1 MLNPALDKVSDKQI
15 ENEYHRRFSLKAG
28 DSVNSSEDA
37 ARHFTGLLSKETGR
51 ECFVVLFLN
60 GQNAVLKS
68 EILFKG
74 TLTTSA
80 VYPRVIIKLAL
91 DNDTA
96 AIICAHN
103 HPSGNLNPS
112 RDDISITKK
121 IKAACDTV
129 DIPLHDHLFIAG
141 DSWYSLADHGML

>member
-1 MLNPALDKVSDKQI
+1 VLDKVSDKQI
-15 ENEYHRRFSLKAG
+15 ENEYRKRFFLKAG

-37 ARHFTGLLSKETGR
+37 ARHFALMLSKETGR
-51 ECFVVLFLN
+51 ECFAVLFLN
-60 GQNAVLKS
+60 GQNAVLKA

-80 VYPRVIIKLAL
+80 VYPREIIKIAL
-91 DNDTA
+91 KNSAA

-103 HPSGNLNPS
+103 HPSGNLQPS
-112 RDDISITKK
+112 RDDVLITKK

-129 DIPLHDHLFIAG
+129 DIPLHDHLIIAG
-141 DSWYSLADHGML
+141 DGWYSFSDHGLI